1 MEHKIKRIVQRLLFS
16 KIEPGLTMRGLAG
29 EEPLVYKELILET
42 IKPSELTLVDLTWSK
57 ERKAAGVK
65 LENIQQEI
73 VPIMDCDFCDTFKSS
88 GVTLRTIKEAMDERC
103 NNRYLLYT
111 LCLRGAPLVTTWDW
125 LNRNIYDNTLTE
137 FSKDKIFTSGYYGK
151 NYLMELKH
159 EQSSFI
165 ESVIYHYKDTHPMV
179 TGLVHW

>member
-57 ERKAAGVK
+57 ERKAAGV
-65 LENIQQEI
+65 
-73 VPIMDCDFCDTFKSS
+73 
-88 GVTLRTIKEAMDERC
+88 TLRTIKEAMDERC

-137 FSKDKIFTSGYYGK
+137 FSKDKIFTSGYYG
-151 NYLMELKH
+151 NWV
-159 EQSSFI
+159 SSLVRNILHQAMLSEFSLRTVVVTI
-165 ESVIYHYKDTHPMV
+165 ECKVGETCTHYKETNSKSI
-179 TGLVHW
+179 

>member
-1 MEHKIKRIVQRLLFS
+1 
-16 KIEPGLTMRGLAG
+16 
-29 EEPLVYKELILET
+29 
-42 IKPSELTLVDLTWSK
+42 
-57 ERKAAGVK
+57 
-65 LENIQQEI
+65 
-73 VPIMDCDFCDTFKSS
+73 MDCDTFKNS

-111 LCLRGAPLVTTWDW
+111 LCLRGAPLSATWDW

-179 TGLVHW
+179 TGLIHW

>member
-1 MEHKIKRIVQRLLFS
+1 MEHKIKRTVQRLLFS

-42 IKPSELTLVDLTWSK
+42 IKPSELTLVDNVWSK
-57 ERKAAGVK
+57 EREAAGVK
-65 LENIQQEI
+65 WEYIQKEI
-73 VPIMDCDFCDTFKSS
+73 VSIMDCDFCDTFKNS
-88 GVTLRTIKEAMDERC
+88 GVILRAIKEAMDERC
-103 NNRYLLYT
+103 SNRYLLYT
-111 LCLRGAPLVTTWDW
+111 LCLRGAPLAATWDW

-137 FSKDKIFTSGYYGK
+137 FSKDKIFSSGYYGK

>member
-73 VPIMDCDFCDTFKSS
+73 VPIMDCDFCDTFKNS
-88 GVTLRTIKEAMDERC
+88 GVTLRTI
-103 NNRYLLYT
+103 
-111 LCLRGAPLVTTWDW
+111 
-125 LNRNIYDNTLTE
+125 NRNIYDNTLTE

>member
-73 VPIMDCDFCDTFKSS
+73 VPIMDCDTFKNS
-88 GVTLRTIKEAMDERC
+88 GVTLRTIKEAMD
-103 NNRYLLYT
+103 
-111 LCLRGAPLVTTWDW
+111 V
-125 LNRNIYDNTLTE
+125 
-137 FSKDKIFTSGYYGK
+137 
-151 NYLMELKH
+151 
-159 EQSSFI
+159 
-165 ESVIYHYKDTHPMV
+165 VIGICYIHYV
-179 TGLVHW
+179 

>member
-57 ERKAAGVK
+57 ERKAAGV
-65 LENIQQEI
+65 
-73 VPIMDCDFCDTFKSS
+73 
-88 GVTLRTIKEAMDERC
+88 TLRTIKEAMDERC

-111 LCLRGAPLVTTWDW
+111 LCLRGAPLAATWDW
-125 LNRNIYDNTLTE
+125 LNRNIYDNTITE

-159 EQSSFI
+159 EQSSFM

>member
-73 VPIMDCDFCDTFKSS
+73 VSIMDCDFCDTFKNS

-111 LCLRGAPLVTTWDW
+111 LCLRGAPLAATWDW

-151 NYLMELKH
+151 
-159 EQSSFI
+159 
-165 ESVIYHYKDTHPMV
+165 T
-179 TGLVHW
+179 T

>member
-57 ERKAAGVK
+57 ERKAAGV
-65 LENIQQEI
+65 
-73 VPIMDCDFCDTFKSS
+73 
-88 GVTLRTIKEAMDERC
+88 TLRTIKEAMDERC

-111 LCLRGAPLVTTWDW
+111 LCLRGAPLATTWDW
-125 LNRNIYDNTLTE
+125 LNRNIYGNTLTE

-159 EQSSFI
+159 KQSSFI

-179 TGLVHW
+179 TGLIHW

>member
-73 VPIMDCDFCDTFKSS
+73 VPIMDCDFCDTFKNS
-88 GVTLRTIKEAMDERC
+88 GATLRTIKEAMDERC
-103 NNRYLLYT
+103 
-111 LCLRGAPLVTTWDW
+111 
-125 LNRNIYDNTLTE
+125 DNTLTE

-159 EQSSFI
+159 KQSSFI

>member
-1 MEHKIKRIVQRLLFS
+1 MEHKIKRTVQRLLFS

-73 VPIMDCDFCDTFKSS
+73 VPIMDCDFCDTFKNS

-103 NNRYLLYT
+103 NNRYLLLGIGLIET
-111 LCLRGAPLVTTWDW
+111 SMIIPL
-125 LNRNIYDNTLTE
+125 LSSL
-137 FSKDKIFTSGYYGK
+137 KIKYSPVAT
-151 NYLMELKH
+151 MEKLLDGIKA
-159 EQSSFI
+159 
-165 ESVIYHYKDTHPMV
+165 
-179 TGLVHW
+179 

>member
-1 MEHKIKRIVQRLLFS
+1 MEHKIKRTVQRLLFS

-73 VPIMDCDFCDTFKSS
+73 VPIMDCDFCDTFKNS

-111 LCLRGAPLVTTWDW
+111 LCLRGAPLSATWDGLIETSMIIPLLSSLKIKYSQW
-125 LNRNIYDNTLTE
+125 LLWKKLLDGI
-137 FSKDKIFTSGYYGK
+137 KA
-151 NYLMELKH
+151 
-159 EQSSFI
+159 
-165 ESVIYHYKDTHPMV
+165 
-179 TGLVHW
+179 